1 MGNEQRS
8 IAAKLMFIPIVLQVQ
23 MFLYDEREENE
34 RMKGQPINNAGA
46 ILANAQGP
54 SKSFRARAALA
65 LAALN
70 GDHSLCN
77 MEGSLAKRDFH
88 LQSFD
93 QHIQNTYI
101 IVQLGL

>member
-23 MFLYDEREENE
+23 MFLYDQREKNE

-54 SKSFRARAALA
+54 SKSLA
-65 LAALN
+65 L
-70 GDHSLCN
+70 GPP
-77 MEGSLAKRDFH
+77 
-88 LQSFD
+88 
-93 QHIQNTYI
+93 
-101 IVQLGL
+101 